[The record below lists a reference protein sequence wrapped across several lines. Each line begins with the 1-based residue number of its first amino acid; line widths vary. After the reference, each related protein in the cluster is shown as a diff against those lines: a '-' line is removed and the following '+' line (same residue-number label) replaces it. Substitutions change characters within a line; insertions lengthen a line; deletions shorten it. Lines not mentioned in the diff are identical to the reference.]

1 MPPRPSAHCP
11 HHEWGTVGSI
21 DEDLARRELSI
32 FVPWMDRFQQAA
44 HIRCSLNLGGPLPVI
59 RPDLRVLVGPSART
73 SAPVFGVFAART
85 KLGPA
90 PGRPFGVAVTLP
102 PACMRPVRSGR
113 RPAGCGGSRWENIGG
128 LGRLPRFP
136 HRSGVPQHAR
146 SLHPWSAR
154 RSLRSVPLAPAR
166 RGREGVT

>member
-85 KLGPA
+85 KLSPA
-90 PGRPFGVAVTLP
+90 PGCPFGVAVTLP

-128 LGRLPRFP
+128 SAGSPGSRIDPAC
-136 HRSGVPQHAR
+136 RSTHVPCTPGA
-146 SLHPWSAR
+146 
-154 RSLRSVPLAPAR
+154 
-166 RGREGVT
+166 REGLFAAFPSRQPEEVARE